1 MQGSERRQAILE
13 QLKASEQALSANKLA
28 TAFQVS
34 RQISVGDIALLR
46 ASGLEI
52 VATSKGYI
60 LPDVTTDEGYLG
72 VVVCKHGLEQT
83 QQELQLILELGGE
96 VLDVSVEH

>member
-1 MQGSERRQAILE
+1 MQGSERRQAILD

-34 RQISVGDIALLR
+34 RQIIVGDIALLR

-60 LPDVTTDEGYLG
+60 LPDVNFRRDAIA
-72 VVVCKHGLEQT
+72 VSKWHQS
-83 QQELQLILELGGE
+83 
-96 VLDVSVEH
+96 VLTRPAASFLTRNLKCDS